1 MAEKLSKDA
10 IRKELDELKTQMES
24 FKKQDPFWFF
34 EPSDGVIDDERRNIL
49 LKHIKPEDI
58 PIKLDSQLDTLL
70 SDVSYLGVCGG
81 NQAGKTLVATIKSL
95 IKSTG
100 LIPLSLEPY
109 KDKFTKVIE
118 RTTSKVILGRVVGV
132 DFKQL
137 HRVVIPSW
145 QKWTPRQCLKNG
157 KWEESFS
164 AQFETL
170 TLYRG
175 KNICAVVQFMTNQ
188 MDVSSFQGD
197 PLDWCTYDE
206 EPTEAIHKENKMR
219 FVTSDRMDFTFAWTP
234 TNGLT
239 WATDLFQ
246 YGIFDGKQETS
257 KIQLFKL
264 CTVTN
269 PVANPEVVD
278 EIASDTDSYEVL
290 KMRLLGE
297 FVSLSGL
304 VYGGLFNE
312 KIHIK
317 EPFYENL
324 SEFQKH
330 DYLTLYGA
338 DPHTVT
344 PTAMVFV
351 LVDRENNCYVDRC
364 ITGSWDTDEIKF
376 NFWKTVYASKYRLG
390 WGAVDR
396 SSNSDNIAF
405 GGRNIFKELTR
416 PTYRQG
422 HKSPIVAGYDPDP
435 QTMIKALPSLR
446 ESEKFEGSIK
456 AGVDEIKR
464 RLREPARFFV
474 INRPEN
480 KELIHAF
487 RTMERDTYKNEDTKG
502 LKDRI
507 KEGRHHMHASLR
519 YVFQFPI
526 NWYPAQIQVPEYQYQ
541 DEGVFL

>member
-1 MAEKLSKDA
+1 
-10 IRKELDELKTQMES
+10 MES
-24 FKKQDPFWFF
+24 FKKTDPFWFF
-34 EPSDGVIDDERRNIL
+34 EPSDGVIDDIRRDLL
-49 LKHIKPEDI
+49 LKHIRPEDI
-58 PIKLDSQLDTLL
+58 PVKLDSQLDVLFCET
-70 SDVSYLGVCGG
+70 SYLGVCGG
-81 NQAGKTLVATIKSL
+81 NQAGKTLIATILSL

-100 LIPLSLEPY
+100 ELPLLLEPHR
-109 KDKFTKVIE
+109 DKFLKIIEKVKGKVI
-118 RTTSKVILGRVVGV
+118 KGRVIGV

-137 HRVVIPSW
+137 HRVVIPCW
-145 QKWTPRQCLKNG
+145 QKWTPKAYLKNG
-157 KWEESFS
+157 KWEDSYS
-164 AQFETL
+164 VQYETL
-170 TLYRG
+170 TLYKG
-175 KNICAVVQFMTNQ
+175 KTPCSVVQFMTNQ

-219 FVTSDRMDFTFAWTP
+219 FVTSDKMDFTFAWTP

-246 YGIFDGKQETS
+246 YGIFEGKKENART
-257 KIQLFKL
+257 QLFKL
-264 CTVTN
+264 CTVVN
-269 PVANPEVVD
+269 PTANPSVID
-278 EIASDTDSYEVL
+278 EIASDTGSYEEL

-312 KIHIK
+312 KIHLK

-324 SEFQKH
+324 NEFQKN

-344 PTAMVFV
+344 PTAIVFV

-364 ITGSWDTDEIKF
+364 ITGGWDTDEIKF
-376 NFWKTVYASKYRLG
+376 NFWKTVNEKKYRLG

-422 HKSPIVAGYDPDP
+422 HKSAGVAGYDPNP
-435 QTMIKALPSLR
+435 QMMLKALPALR

-480 KELIHAF
+480 RELIHAF
-487 RTMERDTYKNEDTKG
+487 KTMERDTYKNEETKG

-507 KEGRHHMHASLR
+507 KEDRHHMHASLR

-526 NWYPAQIQVPEYQYQ
+526 NWYPVQMSVPEYQYQ
-541 DEGVFL
+541 DEGAFL